1 MRWRFD
7 GLGAHETVNEADEC
21 ELYHGGSWVEG
32 HLQPSSLAWNR
43 FSGAKEDLYIT
54 EAISSV
60 YTSCADMGVGGPRA
74 HHQGLEP
81 KAYQSNLSSS
91 P

>member
-1 MRWRFD
+1 M
-7 GLGAHETVNEADEC
+7 NEADEC
-21 ELYHGGSWVEG
+21 ELYEGGSRVEG
-32 HLQPSSLAWNR
+32 PLQPSSLAWNR
-43 FSGAKEDLYIT
+43 LSGAKDDLYIT

-81 KAYQSNLSSS
+81 QAYQSDLSSS

>member
-1 MRWRFD
+1 MCWGFD

-43 FSGAKEDLYIT
+43 LSGAKDDLYIT
-54 EAISSV
+54 EANSSI
-60 YTSCADMGVGGPRA
+60 YTSCADKGVGGPRA
-74 HHQGLEP
+74 HHQGSEP
-81 KAYQSNLSSS
+81 QAYQSDLSNS